1 MGLLGSNY
9 GMKKVG
15 PPVEMGPNSDLEKRF
30 LRDYMRSKNAF
41 AKLREQWRTYFRA
54 YNNDPFEPGVK
65 DAMAKQDRVMVSF
78 NYCLST
84 INTLIGQDQADR
96 KEARFEGVD
105 GDFSDSFIG
114 ELLTDLVRH
123 LYQKAKGHRKESDAQ
138 LDQLISGYGWME
150 VYMDSTSFPFSLKT
164 RHVNCFDIYV
174 DPSYRESNCGDARY
188 IIHSSQWSLED
199 AIARWP
205 QHETDLRGAVSAG
218 SSDRGPF
225 PKVSRGDAIGYG
237 PGPSDTQYQ
246 SDDND
251 RSLEISHYQYR
262 KMAPWVAFQ
271 DPATGEDKE
280 LPLKDFR
287 DMHKDASMVEDPT
300 TGGTAADAITEM
312 VEFQREEIYSCWF
325 AGLEENF
332 CLLLEGPKR
341 LEDDLF
347 TYRCAT
353 GYRARNDETGGTH
366 HFGLMALIYEPQLW
380 SAKTLSSIIDFL
392 SIQSKGGGFYN
403 PEALLN
409 WADFQATASTPGK
422 WHALAPGANPAVDII
437 PNNPMQWPTALE
449 KLLDYA
455 MSAPQ
460 RTANISDYDK
470 GTAQS
475 ERSNVL
481 ISNLQQHSQMVLNPL
496 MDPLSEMRVG
506 VALLFAK
513 FAQRYVPPA
522 IIDRILGA
530 KKCEGVTFQ
539 YQVDPATGAQVEAPI
554 MIPDEKAQPQIDP
567 ATGQPAVDPATGQPM
582 PAMRPIRPSD
592 LIRNADVTN
601 FDVAID
607 LGSASVTS
615 KQAFMQSMMQTDF
628 AGKLA
633 EMGVLQKF
641 LPLMVKN
648 WPGIPANEAKKLS
661 KELEEDAQA
670 MRVQQNANAILQA
683 IQVMPPDQQMA
694 LAQQI
699 GALIQQ
705 TQQQQPPAEGGGAP
719 PSGPPAANEGGAP
732 Q

>member
-1 MGLLGSNY
+1 
-9 GMKKVG
+9 MKKVG
-15 PPVEMGPNSDLEKRF
+15 PPVEMGPQSDITKRF
-30 LRDYMRSKNAF
+30 IRDYLRSKNAF
-41 AKLREQWRTYFRA
+41 SKQRETWRRYFRA
-54 YNNDPFEPGVK
+54 YNNDPFDEGVK
-65 DAMAKQDRVMVSF
+65 DAMAKTDRVLVSF

-105 GDFSDSFIG
+105 GDFSDTFVG

-138 LDQLISGYGWME
+138 LDQLITGYGWME
-150 VYMDSTSFPFSLKT
+150 VYMDSTSFPFSLKA
-164 RHVNCFDIYV
+164 RHVNCFDMYV
-174 DPSYRESNCGDARY
+174 DPNYRESNCGDARY
-188 IIHSSQWSLED
+188 IIHSCAWTLED

-205 QHETDLRGAVSAG
+205 KHESDLRASVSAG
-218 SSDRGPF
+218 SSNVGPF
-225 PKVSRGDAIGYG
+225 PKVARGDALGYG

-246 SDDND
+246 SDDTD
-251 RSLEISHYQYR
+251 RSIEISEYQYR
-262 KMAPWVAFQ
+262 KLAPWVAFQ

-280 LPLKDFR
+280 LPLEEFR
-287 DMHKDASMVEDPT
+287 KLHKDAAMVADPT
-300 TGGTAADAITEM
+300 TGGVAADAIGET

-353 GYRARNDETGGTH
+353 GYRARNEDTGTTF
-366 HFGLMALIYEPQLW
+366 HFGLMSLIYEPQLW

-392 SIQSKGGGFYN
+392 SIQSKGGGFYD

-422 WHALAPGANPAVDII
+422 WHALAPGANADVQIR
-437 PNNPMQWPTALE
+437 PNPPMQWPSALE

-513 FAQRYVPPA
+513 YAQRYVPA
-522 IIDRILGA
+522 TIIDRILGA
-530 KKCEGVTFQ
+530 KKMEGITFN
-539 YQVDPATGAQVEAPI
+539 YQMDPQTGAQVEVPVMVPDPKAP
-554 MIPDEKAQPQIDP
+554 MDP
-567 ATGQPAVDPATGQPM
+567 MTGQPG
-582 PAMRPIRPSD
+582 MRPIRPSD
-592 LIRNADVTN
+592 LIKQADVTD

-633 EMGVLQKF
+633 EMGVLQRF

-648 WPGIPANEAKKLS
+648 WPGIPANDAKKLS
-661 KELEEDAQA
+661 KELEEDAAA
-670 MRVQQNANAILQA
+670 MRVQQNAQTILQA
-683 IQVMPPDQQMA
+683 IQVMPPEQQIA
-694 LAQQI
+694 VAQQI

-705 TQQQQPPAEGGGAP
+705 TQQQQQPPADGGGAP
-719 PSGPPAANEGGAP
+719 PSGPPAANEGGEP